1 MYETVT
7 SDADLATKKDLKE
20 LDVKLTQHQLVTHK
34 EIKELEFKFET
45 SIKELDVKLTQHQLI
60 THKEIKDLDL
70 KLEQYRYESIKF
82 IVWTGIGVIISLGG
96 LLSKGFHWF

>member
-7 SDADLATKKDLKE
+7 SDADLATKKDL
-20 LDVKLTQHQLVTHK
+20 
-34 EIKELEFKFET
+34 
-45 SIKELDVKLTQHQLI
+45 KELDVKLTQHQLI